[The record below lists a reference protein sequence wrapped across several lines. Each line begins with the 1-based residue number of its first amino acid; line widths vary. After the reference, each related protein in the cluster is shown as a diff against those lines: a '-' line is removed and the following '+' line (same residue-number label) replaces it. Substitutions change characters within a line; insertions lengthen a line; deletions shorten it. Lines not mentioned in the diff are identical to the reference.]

1 MRFGPRQ
8 AWIVVAGIWCLLA
21 ARFYRAFVSEDAWG
35 MSDDV
40 YISACAARSLIEG
53 YGPVWF
59 PDAPRVEGFSNP
71 LWVGVLALLHWL
83 PGFSDDRLGG
93 LVLAVNLGLFV
104 ALAGACARLLAGL
117 SFGRWWILAVFSL
130 GGAALPYF
138 AAEGFEVVLIAL
150 LGVLALDAAR
160 REQPM
165 HFALWVGL
173 GFWTRMDFLIM
184 AALPGAWLGARLR
197 GDPRVPRALL
207 VGASLAALLF
217 AARWS
222 FFGEWLPN
230 TVYLKTVGWPIVDR
244 VARGLVQNAWAWPSA
259 LLLLGMVGLAARRER
274 AVGAGA
280 GAQQGFA
287 LGCVAVFVVGL
298 SYSTYLGGDFMPRRA
313 GWDRFTAPY
322 LPLLLVGLSAS
333 LGALR
338 TTPTRRAAAVG
349 LTLLVLL
356 APAVAT
362 DADRKVLDRRL
373 VNFEIGAEPQKWSRG
388 WRSFGRAYG
397 DVSLPGARMAVCSAG
412 SVVYFSHRGGVDLLG
427 KLDPV
432 VARLPV
438 TGRPDEAR
446 CWRDWPG
453 HNKEAIEISFEL
465 YRPDFSAVPPPRAF
479 RDQYRPVRYGGHEFW
494 ARRGSE
500 YVVWDLL

>member
-8 AWIVVAGIWCLLA
+8 AWIAVSGIWCLLA
-21 ARFYRAFVSEDAWG
+21 ARFYRTFVSEDAWG

-53 YGPVWF
+53 HGPVWF
-59 PDAPRVEGFSNP
+59 ADAPRVEGFSNP
-71 LWVGVLALLHWL
+71 LWVGVLALLHGL

-93 LVLAVNLGLFV
+93 FVLAVNLGLFV

-117 SFGRWWILAVFSL
+117 SFGRWWILVVLSL
-130 GGAALPYF
+130 GTAALPYF

-160 REQPM
+160 REQPVR
-165 HFALWVGL
+165 FALLVGL
-173 GFWTRMDFLIM
+173 GFWTRMDFLLM
-184 AALPGAWLGARLR
+184 AALPGVWLAARLR
-197 GDPRVPRALL
+197 GDSRMLRALL
-207 VGASLAALLF
+207 VGLSMVVLLF

-222 FFGEWLPN
+222 FFGDWLPN

-244 VARGLVQNAWAWPSA
+244 VARGLGQNAWAWPSA
-259 LLLLGMVGLAARRER
+259 LLLLGMVALAAWRER
-274 AVGAGA
+274 GA
-280 GAQQGFA
+280 GAQQVFSFA
-287 LGCVAVFVVGL
+287 CVAVFVIGL
-298 SYSTYLGGDFMPRRA
+298 GYSTFLGGDFMSRRA

-322 LPLLLVGLSAS
+322 LPLLLIGLSTS
-333 LGALR
+333 LGALSV
-338 TTPTRRAAAVG
+338 TPWRRAAVVG
-349 LTLLVLL
+349 LVLWILV
-356 APAVAT
+356 APSVAT
-362 DADRKVLDRRL
+362 ERDRRMLDRRL
-373 VNFEIGAEPQKWSRG
+373 VNLDIDAEPQKWSRG

-397 DVSLPGARMAVCSAG
+397 DVSLPGARMAVCAAG

-438 TGRPDEAR
+438 TGPPEELR

-453 HNKEAIEISFEL
+453 HNKEAIEISFEMH
-465 YRPDFSAVPPPRAF
+465 RPDFSAVPPPRAF
-479 RDQYRPVRYGGHEFW
+479 RDQYRAVRYGGHEFW
-494 ARRGSE
+494 VRRGSE